1 MTDPVA
7 DPPEKRLLPS
17 LPNRDPRL
25 GEIRWSRWEPVVQ
38 ILCRGT
44 RSRSSVDLRDGS
56 CSTCSHP
63 GPLVQ
68 SVGSTWYTPPP
79 LRRITRRSNVA
90 AGVRPE
96 SEPARAEPY
105 WCHSHFA
112 VRCPAC
118 DETFVYLLGGF
129 SESGEFTELEA
140 FYVPP
145 REQGMLF

>member
-17 LPNRDPRL
+17 LPKRDPRL
-25 GEIRWSRWEPVVQ
+25 GEIRWTRWEPVIQ
-38 ILCRGT
+38 FLCRGT
-44 RSRSSVDLRDGS
+44 RSRSSVDLTDGS
-56 CSTCSHP
+56 CSTCSFR
-63 GPLVQ
+63 GPLVSSSGQ
-68 SVGSTWYTPPP
+68 TRYTPPP
-79 LRRITRRSNVA
+79 ARRITRRSNVA

-118 DETFVYLLGGF
+118 DETFVYALKGF
-129 SESGEFTELEA
+129 SPSGEFEELTD